1 MERIQR
7 ENALNVPN
15 LLTVLRM
22 ALVPAVVWR
31 FRCGDSM
38 GALTL
43 YLMSM
48 LTDAAD
54 GFLARRLGQ
63 ITAIGQLL
71 DPIADK
77 LSLVAILVLFVA
89 DGQISPWILGAVLM
103 KEGMLVLGSA
113 TALRFGIVVSA
124 LPIGKSATLLFVSST
139 VLRFLSIVLLAD
151 VLLMCS
157 MILSLAALVW
167 YSVVVFREFQIQ
179 KAIA

>member
-22 ALVPAVVWR
+22 ALLPAVVWR
-31 FRCGDSM
+31 FRCGDSK
-38 GALTL
+38 GALML
-43 YLMSM
+43 YLISM
-48 LTDAAD
+48 MTDAAD
-54 GFLARRLGQ
+54 GFFARRWGQ

-77 LSLVAILVLFVA
+77 LSLMTILVLFVA

-103 KEGMLVLGSA
+103 KEGVLVLGSA
-113 TALRFGIVVSA
+113 VALRFGIVVSA
-124 LPIGKSATLLFVSST
+124 LPVGKIATLLFVVST
-139 VLRFLSIVLLAD
+139 VLRFLSIALLAD
-151 VLLMCS
+151 ALLLGS
-157 MILSLAALVW
+157 LALSLAALGW
-167 YSVVVFREFQIQ
+167 YSVVVFREFQIR

>member
-77 LSLVAILVLFVA
+77 LSLVTILVLFVA

-103 KEGMLVLGSA
+103 KEGMLVLGSV

>member
-22 ALVPAVVWR
+22 ALLPAVVWR

-43 YLMSM
+43 YLISM

-54 GFLARRLGQ
+54 GFLARRWEQ

-77 LSLVAILVLFVA
+77 LSLMTILVLFVA

-103 KEGMLVLGSA
+103 KEGLLVLGSA
-113 TALRFGIVVSA
+113 VALRFGIVVSA
-124 LPIGKSATLLFVSST
+124 LPVGKIATLLFVVST
-139 VLRFLSIVLLAD
+139 VLRFLSIALLAD
-151 VLLMCS
+151 ALLLGS
-157 MILSLAALVW
+157 LALSLAALVW

>member
-22 ALVPAVVWR
+22 ALLPAVVWR

-43 YLMSM
+43 YLISM

-54 GFLARRLGQ
+54 GFLARRWEQ

-77 LSLVAILVLFVA
+77 LSLMTILVLFVA

-103 KEGMLVLGSA
+103 KEGVLVLGSA
-113 TALRFGIVVSA
+113 VALRFGIVVSA
-124 LPIGKSATLLFVSST
+124 LPVGKIATLLFVVST
-139 VLRFLSIVLLAD
+139 VLRFLSIALLAD
-151 VLLMCS
+151 ALLLGS
-157 MILSLAALVW
+157 LALSLAALVW